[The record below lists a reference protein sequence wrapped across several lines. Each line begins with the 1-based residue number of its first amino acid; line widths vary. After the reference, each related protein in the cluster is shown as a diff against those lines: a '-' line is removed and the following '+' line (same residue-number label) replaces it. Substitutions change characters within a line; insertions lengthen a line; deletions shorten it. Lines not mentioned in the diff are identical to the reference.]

1 MAFEEIDIPSTFP
14 VPPELDL
21 GLLIVKESDV
31 VNIIRDFIQEGK
43 SLQTSIELLRYFVDG
58 RMLKKAVN
66 TIFPSNKDPEQ
77 INTGSTQILTGHELD
92 TWIQNPRNIV
102 ALITTYKEVY
112 GAAPWNEGVRVA
124 DNLSK
129 EDETLIADLGLKEH
143 YGYEEFTEIKKN
155 LVPYQ
160 EALDRIYVEY
170 YDTDKLVERFTTELQ
185 SSSTQS
191 PFLIVH
197 GYEDSDY
204 GYIMDGFTWGCVYT
218 KCLVLQ
224 NAIARINAANYSQT
238 KILEDTGKQ
247 ELSNLSLLLQQKASA
262 KNLSIDTVAYID
274 EIVVVKERRGRGLF
288 TELLVT
294 LLLTMGELTANSL
307 DPNDPKNAGLIFFR
321 TLGTANSPMYTAAK
335 KLFVNSGLV
344 EVDLVTPEDIVYL
357 SGLFSKSALEAIILN
372 LQGLQAMFQ
381 ARTFNKDDLVKA
393 LS

>member
-1 MAFEEIDIPSTFP
+1 
-14 VPPELDL
+14 
-21 GLLIVKESDV
+21 
-31 VNIIRDFIQEGK
+31 
-43 SLQTSIELLRYFVDG
+43 
-58 RMLKKAVN
+58 
-66 TIFPSNKDPEQ
+66 
-77 INTGSTQILTGHELD
+77 
-92 TWIQNPRNIV
+92 
-102 ALITTYKEVY
+102 
-112 GAAPWNEGVRVA
+112 
-124 DNLSK
+124 
-129 EDETLIADLGLKEH
+129 
-143 YGYEEFTEIKKN
+143 
-155 LVPYQ
+155 
-160 EALDRIYVEY
+160 
-170 YDTDKLVERFTTELQ
+170 
-185 SSSTQS
+185 
-191 PFLIVH
+191 
-197 GYEDSDY
+197 
-204 GYIMDGFTWGCVYT
+204 MDGFTWGCVYT

-238 KILEDTGKQ
+238 KILEETGKQ